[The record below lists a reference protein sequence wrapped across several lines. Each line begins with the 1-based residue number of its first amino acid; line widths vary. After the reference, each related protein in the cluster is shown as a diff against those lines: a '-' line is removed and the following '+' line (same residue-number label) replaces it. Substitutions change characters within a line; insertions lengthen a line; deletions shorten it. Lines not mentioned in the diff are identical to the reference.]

1 MEAIT
6 ELRKNVQSSKL
17 VIGLRE
23 VRKMLKQ
30 DKLSRVFVASN
41 LPEATL
47 LGMRQSCEAANC
59 ELVELAIPNDE
70 LGVMCKKPFSIAAVG
85 VLK

>member
-41 LPEATL
+41 LPEDSMI
-47 LGMRQSCEAANC
+47 GMRQSCEAANC

-70 LGVMCKKPFSIAAVG
+70 LGVMCKKPFSIVAVG